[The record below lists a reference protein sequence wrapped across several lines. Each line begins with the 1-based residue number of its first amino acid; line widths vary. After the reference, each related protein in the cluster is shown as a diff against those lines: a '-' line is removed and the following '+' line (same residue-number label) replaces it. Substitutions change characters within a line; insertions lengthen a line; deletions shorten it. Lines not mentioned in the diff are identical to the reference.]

1 MIVAAI
7 CSESDA
13 KPGASFFDAIV
24 NRQQRDGDEYFLVTQ
39 PDHAK
44 LSGLVAA
51 ALDRERLPYIADEV
65 VEAIATH
72 DLGWLPLDG
81 AAPRP
86 ILPPYEAEGRLRSFL
101 TTPPEL
107 FLRAWTGS
115 ISHAEQIG
123 PTAGTM
129 VSQHFEQLAQFR
141 LRRAEDSPEDV
152 ARLHRFLAQ
161 EAARQLRLG
170 RSIDQGHATQLLRL
184 LQFCDLISLYL
195 CCGVVIPLEFPQ
207 QFGSGV
213 VAIAR
218 KDVVT
223 ELRGVPL
230 HSRLDTECPAFRW
243 RPGSPSL
250 TPAPI
255 SIRLEPVNS

>member
-1 MIVAAI
+1 MIVAAV

-13 KPGASFFDAIV
+13 KPGTSFFDAIAS
-24 NRQQRDGDEYFLVTQ
+24 RHQQGCGEYFLVTQ

-44 LSGLVAA
+44 LSGAVAA
-51 ALDRERLPYIADEV
+51 VLDHERLPYITDEA

-72 DLGWLPLDG
+72 DAGWLPLDG

-86 ILPPYEAEGRLRSFL
+86 ILPPYEAEGHLRSFL

-129 VSQHFEQLAQFR
+129 VSQHFERLAQFR
-141 LRRAEDSPEDV
+141 LQRAEDFPEDV

-161 EAARQLRLG
+161 ESSRQLRL
-170 RSIDQGHATQLLRL
+170 RKSSDQSHAAQLLQL
-184 LQFCDLISLYL
+184 MQFCDLISLYL
-195 CCGVVIPLEFPQ
+195 CCGVDIPLEFPQ
-207 QFGSGV
+207 QFGSGP

-218 KDVVT
+218 KNVVA

-230 HSRLDTECPAFRW
+230 RSRLHTECPAFRW
-243 RPGSPSL
+243 HPGSPVL
-250 TPAPI
+250 TSAPI
-255 SIRLEPVNS
+255 SIRLEPESS